1 MVLYDE
7 STLEQVPWPDTPEGR
22 FARAYLTPL
31 MQRGSAAFV
40 SDRTTLR
47 LVELDGL
54 IIPLAINDAEYDNS
68 PMLSN
73 FARYVTLQI
82 HAIKRG
88 NWGPVYGRLVSGV
101 LHGVGGM
108 LKAARVDRCV
118 YVDHWLVLRNMGV
131 LLSEE
136 QAQRLTRFLVERFPQ
151 HAIVFQALS
160 LATHSPLL
168 NTLKG
173 SGYDCVYAFHTRL
186 LLPYKAEVSR
196 QVRENRRRD
205 ARLLEASGYQ
215 LVDGKDMPGCAPR
228 LTELYRFLN
237 EEKYSTNQRMSPEF
251 FETALRDGTLHFRL
265 AVKGGR
271 IDGFFAYVVC
281 QDVLFAPVFG
291 YDVNLPQ
298 ELGLYRG
305 LVHQLIQEAMDR
317 GVAVELGAGADQFK
331 SMRGDKP
338 MPRYS
343 AVYTQHLPGWRQ
355 AGWGMLRRFAN
366 GSLLAAN
373 RGVLRQ
379 VDGDGVVGFDGEPET
394 FVSPTLSPREAAE
407 LLRQELG
414 SLERALEEASRL
426 EGEALARALAP
437 LAEKLHNWQQPSR
450 RVVEL
455 REKLERLEQ
464 RQRREANARSKA
476 PAEKGA
482 PAADLARQLLEGAT
496 KLGDALL
503 VANHQGEASS
513 QQLRALA
520 DSLRQSAGCAAV
532 VLTATRGGKVVL
544 VTAVTQAL
552 LQRGVDAGQL
562 MAQAA
567 PSVEGKGGGAP
578 EIAWGGGSR
587 PEGIDAALEAARHF
601 LQARLG
607 GTS

>member
-7 STLEQVPWPDTPEGR
+7 NTLEQVPWPNTPEGR

-31 MQRGSAAFV
+31 MKQGSTAFL

-47 LVELDGL
+47 LVELEGM
-54 IIPLAINDAEYDNS
+54 IIPLAINDAEYGNS

-73 FARYVTLQI
+73 FARYVTLQVN
-82 HAIKRG
+82 AVARG
-88 NWGPVYGRLVSGV
+88 NWGPVYGRLVRGV
-101 LHGVGGM
+101 LHGLGGV
-108 LKAARVDRCV
+108 LKATSIDRCV

-131 LLSEE
+131 LLSAD

-151 HAIVFQALS
+151 HAIVFPALS

-173 SGYDCVYAFHTRL
+173 CGYESVYAFHTRL

-205 ARLLEASGYQ
+205 ARLLEASGYKI
-215 LVDGKDMPGCAPR
+215 VDGKEHPDSGPR
-228 LTELYRFLN
+228 LAELYRFLN
-237 EEKYSTNQRMSPEF
+237 EEKYSTNQRMTNAF
-251 FETALRDGTLHFRL
+251 FETALRDGTLQFRL
-265 AVKGGR
+265 AVKDGR
-271 IDGFFAYVVC
+271 IDGFFAYAVK
-281 QDVLFAPVFG
+281 QDVLFPPVFG

-305 LVHQLIQEAMDR
+305 LVHQLIQEGVER
-317 GVAVELGAGADQFK
+317 GIAVELGAGADQFK

-343 AVYTQHLPGWRQ
+343 AVHFQHLSGWRQ
-355 AGWGMLRRFAN
+355 RGWRLLQRFAN
-366 GSLLAAN
+366 GSMLGAS
-373 RGVLRQ
+373 RGVLRNI
-379 VDGDGVVGFDGEPET
+379 DGEDGMVGFDRVPET
-394 FVSPTLSPREAAE
+394 FAPPTMSPREAAD

-414 SLERALEEASRL
+414 ALEQALEEASKL

-437 LAEKLHNWQQPSR
+437 LAEKLHNWPQPTR
-450 RVVEL
+450 RVMEL
-455 REKLERLEQ
+455 RERLEKHEQ
-464 RQRREANARSKA
+464 RQRRGASAKA
-476 PAEKGA
+476 KPEKG
-482 PAADLARQLLEGAT
+482 PPVADLARQLLEGAA

-503 VANHQGEASS
+503 IASNLGDASS
-513 QQLRALA
+513 QQLRAVA

-532 VLTATRGGKVVL
+532 VLAATREGKVVL
-544 VTAVTQAL
+544 VTAATPAL

-562 MAQAA
+562 MAQVA
-567 PSVEGKGGGAP
+567 PAVEGKGGGAQ

-607 GTS
+607 GTP